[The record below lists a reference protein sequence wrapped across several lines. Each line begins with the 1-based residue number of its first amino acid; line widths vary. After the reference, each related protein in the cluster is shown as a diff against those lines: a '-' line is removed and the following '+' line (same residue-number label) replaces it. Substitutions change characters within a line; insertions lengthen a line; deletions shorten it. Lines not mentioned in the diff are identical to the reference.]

1 MKNTVCCFTGHR
13 EIPAEKYMYI
23 KGNLDEEIEN
33 QIKKGVTTFCAGGAK
48 GFDTIAAV
56 SVLAARRSHPEI
68 KLVLIL
74 PCANQAQYWSE
85 LDKLNYEEIK
95 RRADEVIVLSE
106 HYTNFCMQ
114 LRNRAL
120 VDRSGVCI
128 CYLEKNTGGTAYT
141 VNYAKKQGLEI
152 INVIDEKR

>member
-1 MKNTVCCFTGHR
+1 MREATCCFTGHR
-13 EIPAEKYMYI
+13 QIPAGKFMYI

-33 QIKKGVTTFCAGGAK
+33 QIKNGVTTFCVSGAK
-48 GFDTIAAV
+48 GFDTIAAM
-56 SVLAARRSHPEI
+56 SVLAAKQSHPEI

-106 HYTNFCMQ
+106 HYTNYCMH

-141 VNYAKKQGLEI
+141 VNYAKRSGIKI
-152 INVIDEKR
+152 INLID